1 MKKLFVILAA
11 MFLLVISSCGSGGGG
26 GSDNHST
33 SPTSVNATGTWRGS
47 YDSTVSG
54 KQTIEL
60 NIKQENSQITGTY
73 ISSDGGTGTF
83 SGSAS
88 GNEASL
94 MITVKNPDCTGSLS
108 GTGTIDT
115 QTSPNKMSIQFN
127 GSTACGGYENGTG
140 SLEKQTATTVNAA
153 GTWQGVG
160 SLVGNMTLNI
170 QQNRSAITGTFSTT
184 IGGSGSLT
192 GSVSGNTGTV
202 TLNVTN
208 PPECTGTLD
217 VTTIV
222 NTLVSPETMVS
233 QYNGS
238 LACTGNVSGDGVLEK
253 Q

>member
-60 NIKQENSQITGTY
+60 NIQQNGAKITGTY
-73 ISSDGGTGTF
+73 ISSAGGTGTF

-127 GSTACGGYENGTG
+127 GSTACGGDESGTG
-140 SLEKQTATTVNAA
+140 SLEKQTATTVNAT
-153 GTWQGVG
+153 GTWQGVVTG
-160 SLVGNMTLNI
+160 VGNITLDIQQPEHFLRQPLVPAVLSLV
-170 QQNRSAITGTFSTT
+170 
-184 IGGSGSLT
+184 
-192 GSVSGNTGTV
+192 
-202 TLNVTN
+202 
-208 PPECTGTLD
+208 PPAVIPAQL
-217 VTTIV
+217 
-222 NTLVSPETMVS
+222 L
-233 QYNGS
+233 
-238 LACTGNVSGDGVLEK
+238 
-253 Q
+253 